1 MSQTVKV
8 QFELPKELFLKG
20 TSITQALIQA
30 EALRRLAATFYAD
43 GSLSLGKAAKLAN
56 VSKQDF
62 VDFLAVLQGAGR
74 PGIERITEASWILT
88 NQVKNQLAVSMLTAD
103 LDQGEAEAVVLAKEL
118 GADYFLVDEKKVT

>member
-1 MSQTVKV
+1 MKV
-8 QFELPKELFLKG
+8 VSNSTPLIALSRINELDLLHKIFG
-20 TSITQALIQA
+20 TIIIPNAVHQ
-30 EALRRLAATFYAD
+30 E
-43 GSLSLGKAAKLAN
+43 
-56 VSKQDF
+56 V
-62 VDFLAVLQGAGR
+62 VLQGDGR